1 MPKHLPCLNKVVR
14 AISILLTSVARFA
27 DQVNVNSNKKKIQE
41 KIDNFFFLVFQEIT
55 SVGLLLLHW
64 GMTLQ
69 MGNIAYLLMQKI
81 FVGVAVSVFSINILW
96 SSCFCL
102 LYWYCKIS

>member
-55 SVGLLLLHW
+55 SVGLLLLH
-64 GMTLQ
+64 
-69 MGNIAYLLMQKI
+69 
-81 FVGVAVSVFSINILW
+81 
-96 SSCFCL
+96 
-102 LYWYCKIS
+102 